1 MPGATIMME
10 AEAMLPSLTG
20 GECFDEH
27 VYYCC
32 YFPHLPRQESHLVMK
47 DFGRTMTATSGRERT
62 KDNSITVEERRKLTW
77 KKKMLWG
84 QFLDFNGSGSP
95 QNDKGGE
102 GVGGKGEKREGDVQ
116 ERKKCDRRTAENT
129 EHLPNQKRKRRLLKN
144 KIK

>member
-62 KDNSITVEERRKLTW
+62 KDNSITVEERRKLT
-77 KKKMLWG
+77 
-84 QFLDFNGSGSP
+84 
-95 QNDKGGE
+95 
-102 GVGGKGEKREGDVQ
+102 
-116 ERKKCDRRTAENT
+116 
-129 EHLPNQKRKRRLLKN
+129 
-144 KIK
+144 

>member
-27 VYYCC
+27 IYYCC

-62 KDNSITVEERRKLTW
+62 KDNSITVEERRKLTSRRRPYGVSSW
-77 KKKMLWG
+77 ILMAQGHLRMT
-84 QFLDFNGSGSP
+84 
-95 QNDKGGE
+95 KGGGGGGGG
-102 GVGGKGEKREGDVQ
+102 GVSDRGG
-116 ERKKCDRRTAENT
+116 
-129 EHLPNQKRKRRLLKN
+129 
-144 KIK
+144 